1 MLVIWAQSIH
11 YNFWQKSM
19 HYVLGRREGLNVYF
33 MNFRFKIFSIVRP
46 DFFYFLVLGSADP
59 IFSKTGIKIK
69 LLSLNFIFFIAADRN
84 FPPHSEIK
92 YRTTAVDKKN
102 RFQISRTFRPLPT
115 YEY

>member
-1 MLVIWAQSIH
+1 MPVTYAQTMVQI
-11 YNFWQKSM
+11 
-19 HYVLGRREGLNVYF
+19 RCA
-33 MNFRFKIFSIVRP
+33 VRP

-92 YRTTAVDKKN
+92 YRTFFAVDKKN

-115 YEY
+115 YEYI

>member
-1 MLVIWAQSIH
+1 MLVLFVCGTI
-11 YNFWQKSM
+11 
-19 HYVLGRREGLNVYF
+19 
-33 MNFRFKIFSIVRP
+33 RP

-92 YRTTAVDKKN
+92 YRTFFAGELCAGTP
-102 RFQISRTFRPLPT
+102 SRR
-115 YEY
+115 

>member
-1 MLVIWAQSIH
+1 MLVH
-11 YNFWQKSM
+11 
-19 HYVLGRREGLNVYF
+19 H
-33 MNFRFKIFSIVRP
+33 IFSQKYSTDQSQYINNTIIFPVFGVHGKRLCMFRP

-92 YRTTAVDKKN
+92 YRTFFAGELCAGTP
-102 RFQISRTFRPLPT
+102 SRR
-115 YEY
+115 

>member
-1 MLVIWAQSIH
+1 MVKHLIIRI
-11 YNFWQKSM
+11 
-19 HYVLGRREGLNVYF
+19 RRVYF
-33 MNFRFKIFSIVRP
+33 KIWP

-92 YRTTAVDKKN
+92 YRTFFAGE
-102 RFQISRTFRPLPT
+102 L
-115 YEY
+115 